1 MSLRLLLAVTL
12 FALAAWS
19 PVGLAQAT
27 HDSAGV
33 RLATYSRSA
42 KPRAT
47 WSLSAQPLLELGV
60 TDDPA
65 SEFAAVR
72 GVVRLADGGVAVAN
86 GASNGSACSH
96 AMGGSCVRWD
106 GREAAR

>member
-27 HDSAGV
+27 RDSAGV
-33 RLATYSRSA
+33 RLATYSRKA

-47 WSLSAQPLLELGV
+47 WSLSAQPLLELVV

-86 GASNGSACSH
+86 GASNEIR
-96 AMGGSCVRWD
+96 V
-106 GREAAR
+106 